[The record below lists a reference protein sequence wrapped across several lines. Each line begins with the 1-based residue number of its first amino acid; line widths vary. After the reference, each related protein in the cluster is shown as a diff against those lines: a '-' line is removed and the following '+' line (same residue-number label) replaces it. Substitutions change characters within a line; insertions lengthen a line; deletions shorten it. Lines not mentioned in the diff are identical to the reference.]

1 MVSGKREISN
11 NEAEPKIRK
20 KTRTKKL
27 ICWLFIDLLVAV
39 VIFALLLHRPG
50 RYDPADRDAVGL
62 EDGQVSPYLTHE
74 LSPQFYN
81 GAQRGEPFELVITQ
95 KGINEIVAG
104 WGWPRMSEGIMLY
117 APAVVFSP
125 GSVVLMGTANVKGV
139 EFVVTIVL
147 KPSIDE
153 RGLSNLPVAEVK
165 VGAMNITP
173 LAKMMAKKMYT
184 QRLATMS
191 VDTRSFYAKI
201 AAALLNG
208 EPFEPVFEVD
218 RRKLRIEGIIVE
230 NEKLTAHLV
239 PAS

>member
-11 NEAEPKIRK
+11 NEADQKIRK
-20 KTRTKKL
+20 KKRMKKL
-27 ICWLFIDLLVAV
+27 ICWLFIDLLVV
-39 VIFALLLHRPG
+39 VIIFVLLLHRPG
-50 RYDPADRDAVGL
+50 RYAPTDRDDTGL

-81 GAQRGEPFELVITQ
+81 GAQRGEPFDLVITQ

-104 WGWPRMSEGIMLY
+104 WGWPRMSDGIMLY

-125 GSVVLMGTANVKGV
+125 GSVALMGTANVKGV

-153 RGLSNLPVAEVK
+153 SGLSNVRVAEVK

-173 LAKMMAKKMYT
+173 LAKMMAKKMYA

-201 AAALLNG
+201 AGALLNG
-208 EPFEPVFEVD
+208 ESFEPIFEVD
-218 RRKLRIEGIIVE
+218 NRKVRIERIVVE
-230 NEKLTAHLV
+230 HEKLTAHLV